1 MDYKEFLNTKIKT
14 IQESGFEVEDSQ
26 MNPKLFDF
34 QKYCVKRA
42 LKAGRFAL
50 FQDCGLGKTF
60 QQIEWARLVT
70 EHTNQPVLILC
81 PLAVAG
87 QTIKEGERFGI
98 EIQKLKSD
106 VFGKGIFITNYEQLE
121 NIDCSVFSGVVL
133 DESSILKN
141 FTGVYKNLIIDKFQT
156 TKYKLACTATPSPN
170 DLNEIGNHSEFL
182 NILDSQDMRSKWFV
196 RDEGMNNYRL
206 KGHAKKDF
214 YGWISSW
221 AVMICTPADLGFNGD
236 AYCLPSLNYIEKEI
250 ATQKRDDFKMFNE
263 VSVNATNFNAEL
275 RFTKVER
282 LSEVVSIVNS
292 STENFIIW
300 VKQNEEGEY
309 LRKLIPDAV
318 EISGSDSLERKEF
331 LSLWFG
337 DVNNECKC
345 QTINLKETKK
355 SISPNIGQSTTKKTS
370 KKSTLKQTNAL
381 KSEDNQTQNL
391 ENKESSIQ
399 KVTTQ
404 KTKTNL
410 TNEHPSKTQSETQK
424 EGNNTQKTQ
433 HIEIKQ
439 KVNHQEI
446 GKQEVSELITTCEG
460 SMGLVTMNTSL
471 CSQIKTMDAQFAEK
485 NQHLS
490 IQNKDFT
497 STIATNQEKS
507 EDYFAQ
513 TAIKDLESSMI
524 AKYCSNVPLCTC
536 CGKHKRKVLISKVKI
551 LSFGLNYQNCRN
563 QIFASLDFS
572 FEGLYQAIR
581 RSYRFGQKEEVN
593 IYLITTDTMKNVIN
607 TIKVKEAQF
616 LEMQSEMNKNIN
628 GEKYGLLNEYEYREY
643 KNDNVFL
650 MKGDTNIEI
659 KRIPDNSVDLI
670 VFSPPF
676 SSLFTYSN
684 YIHDMGNNESHA
696 DFFKQYEFLLKELY
710 RILKPG
716 RLMACHTKDLG
727 VYKNSSGYTGMYD
740 FTGEHN
746 ESVLNMIPNEWAN
759 DTTRKNHKEAEKA
772 GFKFHSKITIW
783 CDPVLEMQ
791 RTKTQ
796 RLLYKTVTSDST
808 KTGIGMA
815 EYVTIFKKWDGT
827 NEENWEAVTNLN
839 KQNFPLD
846 TWQKW
851 ASPVWMDIKR
861 TDVLNGHEGT
871 EMGDEKHIAPL
882 QLEVIHRIVNLWSN
896 EGEVV
901 FTPFLGIGSE
911 AYVSVKNNRKAIGC
925 ELKDSYFDVAVKNV
939 KKAELL
945 KTQVT
950 LF

>member
-1 MDYKEFLNTKIKT
+1 MDYEEFLKTKQKKI
-14 IQESGFEVEDSQ
+14 IESGFEVSDSEL
-26 MNPKLFDF
+26 NESLFDF
-34 QKYCVKRA
+34 QKYIVKRA
-42 LKAGRFAL
+42 IKAGRFAI
-50 FQDCGLGKTF
+50 FADCGLGKTF
-60 QQIEWARLVT
+60 MQLEWARLVSQK
-70 EHTNQPVLILC
+70 TNQPVLILC

-87 QTIKEGERFGI
+87 QTIKEGLRFGI
-98 EIQKLKSD
+98 EVQKLKSD
-106 VFGKGIFITNYEQLE
+106 VFGQGVFISNYEQLE

-141 FTGVYKNLIIDKFQT
+141 FTGVYKNLIIDKFNST
-156 TKYKLACTATPSPN
+156 NYKLACTATPSPN

-182 NILDSQDMRSKWFV
+182 NVLDSQDMRSKWFV

-206 KGHAKKDF
+206 KGHAKTDF
-214 YGWISSW
+214 YGWVSSW
-221 AVMICTPADLGFNGD
+221 SVMICNPADLGFNGD
-236 AYCLPSLNYIEKEI
+236 SYFLPSLRYIEKEI
-250 ATQKRDDFKMFNE
+250 KTNKRDDFKMFND

-275 RFTKVER
+275 RLTKVER
-282 LSEVVSIVNS
+282 LSEVVEIVNNS
-292 STENFIIW
+292 KENFIIW

-309 LRKLIPDAV
+309 LRKLIPDAIEV
-318 EISGSDSLERKEF
+318 KGSDSPEYKEKMLLGF
-331 LSLWFG
+331 A
-337 DVNNECKC
+337 NN
-345 QTINLKETKK
+345 
-355 SISPNIGQSTTKKTS
+355 
-370 KKSTLKQTNAL
+370 
-381 KSEDNQTQNL
+381 DFR
-391 ENKESSIQ
+391 
-399 KVTTQ
+399 V
-404 KTKTNL
+404 
-410 TNEHPSKTQSETQK
+410 
-424 EGNNTQKTQ
+424 
-433 HIEIKQ
+433 
-439 KVNHQEI
+439 
-446 GKQEVSELITTCEG
+446 LITKAK
-460 SMGLVTMNTSL
+460 
-471 CSQIKTMDAQFAEK
+471 IAQ
-485 NQHLS
+485 
-490 IQNKDFT
+490 
-497 STIATNQEKS
+497 
-507 EDYFAQ
+507 
-513 TAIKDLESSMI
+513 
-524 AKYCSNVPLCTC
+524 
-536 CGKHKRKVLISKVKI
+536 
-551 LSFGLNYQNCRN
+551 FGLNYQNCHN

-607 TIKVKEAQF
+607 TIKTKEAQF

-628 GEKYGLLNEYEYREY
+628 GEKYGLLNDYQYKEYRNE
-643 KNDNVFL
+643 NVFL

-670 VFSPPF
+670 IFSPPF

-716 RLMACHTKDLG
+716 RIMACHTKDLG

-746 ESVLNMIPNEWAN
+746 ESVLNMIPNDWAN

-815 EYVTIFKKWDGT
+815 EYVTIFKKWDGSD
-827 NEENWEAVTNLN
+827 EEQWEPVKNLT

-871 EMGDEKHIAPL
+871 AMGDEKHIAPL

-896 EGEVV
+896 EGETV

-925 ELKDSYFDVAVKNV
+925 ELKDSYFDVAVKNI
-939 KKAELL
+939 KNAEMQ
-945 KTQVT
+945 KTQIK

>member
-1 MDYKEFLNTKIKT
+1 MTTTYNEFLNSKIKS
-14 IQESGFEVEDSQ
+14 IQESGFEVAESDL
-26 MNPKLFDF
+26 NPKLFDF
-34 QKYCVKRA
+34 QKYIVKRA
-42 LKAGRFAL
+42 IKAGRFAI
-50 FQDCGLGKTF
+50 FADCGLGKTF
-60 QQIEWARLVT
+60 MQIEWARLVT
-70 EHTNQPVLILC
+70 EHTNKPVLILC

-121 NIDCSVFSGVVL
+121 NIDCSVFNGVVL

-156 TKYKLACTATPSPN
+156 TRFKLACTATPSPN

-221 AVMICTPADLGFNGD
+221 AVMITNPKDLGFNGD
-236 AYCLPSLNYIEKEI
+236 AYFLPSLNYIEKEI

-263 VSVNATNFNAEL
+263 VSVNATNFNTEL
-275 RFTKVER
+275 RLTKIER
-282 LSEVVSIVNS
+282 LSEVVSIVNNS
-292 STENFIIW
+292 NENFIIW
-300 VKQNEEGEY
+300 IKQNEEGEY
-309 LRKLIPDAV
+309 LRKLIPDAIEV
-318 EISGSDSLERKEF
+318 KGSDLPEYKEKM
-331 LSLWFG
+331 LLGFG
-337 DVNNECKC
+337 NNEFR
-345 QTINLKETKK
+345 
-355 SISPNIGQSTTKKTS
+355 
-370 KKSTLKQTNAL
+370 
-381 KSEDNQTQNL
+381 
-391 ENKESSIQ
+391 
-399 KVTTQ
+399 V
-404 KTKTNL
+404 
-410 TNEHPSKTQSETQK
+410 
-424 EGNNTQKTQ
+424 
-433 HIEIKQ
+433 
-439 KVNHQEI
+439 
-446 GKQEVSELITTCEG
+446 LITKAK
-460 SMGLVTMNTSL
+460 
-471 CSQIKTMDAQFAEK
+471 IAQ
-485 NQHLS
+485 
-490 IQNKDFT
+490 
-497 STIATNQEKS
+497 
-507 EDYFAQ
+507 
-513 TAIKDLESSMI
+513 
-524 AKYCSNVPLCTC
+524 
-536 CGKHKRKVLISKVKI
+536 
-551 LSFGLNYQNCRN
+551 FGLNYQNCRN

-628 GEKYGLLNEYEYREY
+628 GEKYGLLNDYEYREY

-759 DTTRKNHKEAEKA
+759 DTTRKNHKETEKA

-827 NEENWEAVTNLN
+827 DEENWEAVTNLN

-911 AYVSVKNNRKAIGC
+911 AYMAVKNNRKAIGC